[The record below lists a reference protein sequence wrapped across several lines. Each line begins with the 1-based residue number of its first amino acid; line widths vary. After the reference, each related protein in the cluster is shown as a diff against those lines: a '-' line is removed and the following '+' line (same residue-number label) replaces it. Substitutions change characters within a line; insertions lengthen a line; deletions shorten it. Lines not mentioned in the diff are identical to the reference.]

1 MTFYDDKKVLLTK
14 KDTNVLKG
22 SATMMIMAAHLSYI
36 LITYGFLSRF
46 LKLVQKTGGGYGVL
60 VFFFISGYGLTKS
73 VYIRRIYWRARIKKV
88 IFPSVCLLLLF
99 SIMIQAVDGNVNPIS
114 IVKNLLG
121 SAWFIDVIV
130 LEYIFY
136 SVVHRITNEHLQLAV
151 IILMNVILAY
161 LFELIG
167 LDERWYNAM
176 LLFPTGI
183 FMARYEKEIIPIISK
198 RIIGITSFM
207 IFVILGVLA
216 SILKGMMVAAL
227 FKTIAGIGLAVA
239 ICSLLY
245 KVCIHSSVLEYIGTR
260 SLYYYIIHA
269 ELIILLND
277 LADDFTILIVCMI
290 IILTIILSEICYR
303 VFREKKN

>member
-1 MTFYDDKKVLLTK
+1 MVFKISSK
-14 KDTNVLKG
+14 N
-22 SATMMIMAAHLSYI
+22 
-36 LITYGFLSRF
+36 R
-46 LKLVQKTGGGYGVL
+46 GGGYGVL